1 MTVTRQVV
9 SVLIS
14 QKDGSV
20 FYALD
25 CGHKIDSGRSQAS
38 IADHGAPLVAICT
51 ECGADIITELRH
63 KLTTQP

>member
-9 SVLIS
+9 NVLIS

-25 CGHKIDSGRSQAS
+25 CGHRVQANRTQQG
-38 IADHGAPLVAICT
+38 IADQGAPLVAICP
-51 ECGADIITELRH
+51 ECAADILTELRH
-63 KLTTQP
+63 KLTTQS

>member
-9 SVLIS
+9 SVMVS
-14 QKDGSV
+14 QKDGTV

-25 CGHKIDSGRSQAS
+25 CGHKVEAGRSQKS
-38 IADHGAPLVAICT
+38 IVDQGAPLVAVCP

-63 KLTTQP
+63 KLTAQP

>member
-9 SVLIS
+9 NVLVS

-25 CGHKIDSGRSQAS
+25 CGHKVESGRSQQA
-38 IADHGAPLVAICT
+38 IADQGAPLVAICP
-51 ECGADIITELRH
+51 ECGADILTELRH
-63 KLTTQP
+63 KLTAQP